1 MDSISNFSQ
10 MTEISKYEL
19 EEFSPEMSFQ
29 LDLNN
34 IQKEK
39 KNYNI
44 VNLTNDLK
52 SLLSTDL
59 SESVMKLTQC
69 FICLCPVNFPLSCPK
84 CNNFACKKCR
94 EDYFGD
100 KNKKQCPLCK
110 QEIKKS
116 EFRKNKTIREIEKI
130 LYKEDTKD
138 NKISELSKLVNEKK
152 KMWENQ
158 ENYLNQLINKVLKYQ
173 ENLKEY
179 RNNYEIFFLIWKN
192 IIDGIFNEYENKIKE
207 LIDILLKYN
216 TKYNRDFKNLI
227 IKSKEMKEKPKINNK
242 DINSLVNEILFMERN
257 HFNEEK
263 KKHINDDN
271 DTTKVNYSY
280 DEIISKSQK
289 FFITPILIIPN
300 ISNYTIASVNIAKKD
315 FIKGKIKIK
324 DYNVHIGNFKLEYI
338 FDQDKYSFLCKLNI
352 KNERRISLFIIQKK
366 IIDSKSYE
374 LISMKNTS
382 NFGNYFYEALIDFNE
397 FKDDENVI
405 IRMETKIQIFSVIV

>member
-52 SLLSTDL
+52 SLLSNDL

-69 FICLCPVNFPLSCPK
+69 FICLCPVDFPLSCPK
-84 CNNFACKKCR
+84 CNNFACKKCL
-94 EDYFGD
+94 ENYFGD
-100 KNKKQCPLCK
+100 KNKKLCPLCK

-152 KMWENQ
+152 KIWENK

-192 IIDGIFNEYENKIKE
+192 RIDGIFNEYENRIKE

-216 TKYNRDFKNLI
+216 TKYNQDFKNLI
-227 IKSKEMKEKPKINNK
+227 IKFNELKEKNKINHK
-242 DINSLVNEILFMERN
+242 DINSLVNEILIMERN
-257 HFNEEK
+257 HFNEES
-263 KKHINDDN
+263 KKHLNDDN
-271 DTTKVNYSY
+271 KKANFSY

-289 FFITPILIIPN
+289 FFITPIFIIPN
-300 ISNYTIASVNIAKKD
+300 ISNYTIAFTNIEKKD
-315 FIKGKIKIK
+315 FVKGKLKIK
-324 DYNVHIGNFKLEYI
+324 DYNVHIGNYKIEYI
-338 FDQDKYSFLCKLNI
+338 FEQDKYSALCKLNI
-352 KNERRISLFIIQKK
+352 KNDRRITIFVILKK

-374 LISMKNTS
+374 LIPMKNTS
-382 NFGNYFYEALIDFNE
+382 NFGNYFYETMIDFNE
-397 FKDDENVI
+397 FKDDENVV
-405 IRMETKIQIFSVIV
+405 IRIETKIQIFSVIV